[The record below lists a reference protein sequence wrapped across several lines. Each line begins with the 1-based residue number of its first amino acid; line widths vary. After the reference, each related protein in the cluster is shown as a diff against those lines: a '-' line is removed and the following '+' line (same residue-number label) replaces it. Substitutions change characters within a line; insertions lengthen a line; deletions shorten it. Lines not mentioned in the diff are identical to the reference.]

1 MAVAAMMLAATGLL
15 GAGLRVTPPMQLQRA
30 GGPLMMPST
39 TPKVPYKYPG
49 MEDPV
54 WIDVYNRMYRE
65 RIMFLNQ
72 EIDDNFAN
80 TIIAVLL
87 YLESENANDNV
98 AMYYNVPGGVT
109 KSGLAIY
116 DTMRIMP
123 YSIQT
128 VNIGMCA
135 QIGAFLVGGGTPGKR
150 FALPNSRFMMQNPRI
165 DPRYDENGRPMFRPM
180 QATEMKLE
188 VEEVIR
194 DKKLLLE
201 GFSRFT
207 GRSIDLLRADFGR
220 DFYLTAV
227 EASQYGLVDQIL
239 MPKNPSKAKTKADIK
254 LGNFGG
260 DGQRYGDQL
269 FGKTPDAPPPPA
281 PGDRE
286 PPPGIG

>member
-1 MAVAAMMLAATGLL
+1 M
-15 GAGLRVTPPMQLQRA
+15 
-30 GGPLMMPST
+30 
-39 TPKVPYKYPG
+39 PYKYPG